1 MGRAERLAVPP
12 NLHSK
17 GCASLQE
24 SNNSRPVTGP
34 NGDAILAAFC
44 RRGSGPSS
52 KVIGQHP
59 GPYART
65 SRILSGEPL
74 LRLSRPFQRFTV
86 GI

>member
-24 SNNSRPVTGP
+24 SNNSRPVT
-34 NGDAILAAFC
+34 AIILAAFC